1 VPATTAGQQAGS
13 EFVVAIEEG
22 QSVPSVAVWVADRE
36 VVWEG
41 CTLTTAS
48 LQGHSCADGVVLLR
62 DGAVTPLSVVP
73 AEPALT
79 AMQEPAHTA
88 RQECGATVF
97 RPQSAGGHFVVA
109 ATNACWADV
118 SPSVLLSYDSQT
130 LAPTVVLD
138 LPYGT
143 FGADQ
148 TVAYTDGPTSWVLG
162 R

>member
-1 VPATTAGQQAGS
+1 
-13 EFVVAIEEG
+13 
-22 QSVPSVAVWVADRE
+22 
-36 VVWEG
+36 
-41 CTLTTAS
+41 
-48 LQGHSCADGVVLLR
+48 
-62 DGAVTPLSVVP
+62 
-73 AEPALT
+73 
-79 AMQEPAHTA
+79 
-88 RQECGATVF
+88 
-97 RPQSAGGHFVVA
+97 VVA